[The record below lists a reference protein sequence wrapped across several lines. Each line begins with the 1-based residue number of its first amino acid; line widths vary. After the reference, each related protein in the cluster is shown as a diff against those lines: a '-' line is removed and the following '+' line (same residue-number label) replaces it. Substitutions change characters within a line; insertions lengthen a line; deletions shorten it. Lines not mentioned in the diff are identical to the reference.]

1 HGPGA
6 CRFDD
11 AADLACRL
19 RRYRIAVDVDS
30 AESGGGN
37 GAGQLDGA
45 VRWDHGEDDAARF
58 HEVRQSSRVFEATL
72 GGARSRRGASP
83 LRQPQDASPAGNP
96 RRPDRGSHLA
106 RIQSSTG
113 CLRPS
118 ALLRVKH
125 RGVSPRRI
133 KPADALLAVLVAVVW
148 GFAFVVTR
156 VGLDS
161 FSPPQLTTIRFLI
174 AATPAIW

>member
-1 HGPGA
+1 GREGAGDSGSAGTGEIEPGRSPLACGRTDDAAVHEPGA

-72 GGARSRRGASP
+72 
-83 LRQPQDASPAGNP
+83 
-96 RRPDRGSHLA
+96 
-106 RIQSSTG
+106 
-113 CLRPS
+113 
-118 ALLRVKH
+118 
-125 RGVSPRRI
+125 
-133 KPADALLAVLVAVVW
+133 
-148 GFAFVVTR
+148 
-156 VGLDS
+156 
-161 FSPPQLTTIRFLI
+161 
-174 AATPAIW
+174 